1 MKLATAVIALCMLA
15 IAAPSWSAPPKTP
28 VQIEADQMLANQ
40 KENSVYFSGRVEA
53 KQDEL
58 TIHADEMTVY
68 YAAGAGAGAAPAATT
83 TESRDIRRLLAKGKV
98 EITKQEWVA
107 TGDQA
112 EYFSDERK
120 VVLTGNTKVWQ
131 ENNLVTGD
139 TFVLYLDEGKS
150 IVERG
155 KKKGERVKAY
165 FYPDDNKP
173 AASRPAVDKPAAKK
187 P

>member
-1 MKLATAVIALCMLA
+1 MKLATAAIALFLFTT
-15 IAAPSWSAPPKTP
+15 AAPIWAAPPKTP

-68 YAAGAGAGAAPAATT
+68 YAGGAGPAPAATTT

-112 EYFSDERK
+112 EYFSAERK

-165 FYPDDNKP
+165 FYPDDTKP
-173 AASRPAVDKPAAKK
+173 ATKRP
-187 P
+187 